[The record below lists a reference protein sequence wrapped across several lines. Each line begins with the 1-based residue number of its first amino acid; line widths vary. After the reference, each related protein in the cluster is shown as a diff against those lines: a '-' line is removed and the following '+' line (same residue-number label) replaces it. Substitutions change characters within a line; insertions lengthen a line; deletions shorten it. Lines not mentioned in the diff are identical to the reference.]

1 VTTNRWVYSHLLFF
15 SDGHLGIDLRQLN
28 VGIIKST
35 AKRPQKCSLSTF
47 FYFFSCSSLANWRQ
61 VQTKWAGKLPQNDFP
76 QFSASR
82 VEKSTE
88 KRKKEK
94 RTWVEVFYLPGCT
107 RHYFAAHFSN
117 TRLDSSPMAI
127 TITFHQNVTCLA
139 FICRTGATPHSA
151 PKGDCFSRANR
162 IELPLFPPKKQDC
175 LLIWY
180 QLVGES
186 TLAPKNVF
194 VSLKLVF
201 RFTWSR

>member
-1 VTTNRWVYSHLLFF
+1 MFSIYFFLFF
-15 SDGHLGIDLRQLN
+15 LAAPLSQIGG
-28 VGIIKST
+28 
-35 AKRPQKCSLSTF
+35 KCKQSE
-47 FYFFSCSSLANWRQ
+47 LANCRRTIFHNFQ
-61 VQTKWAGKLPQNDFP
+61 P
-76 QFSASR
+76 
-82 VEKSTE
+82 VELKSQQK

-139 FICRTGATPHSA
+139 FICRTGTTPQSN

-175 LLIWY
+175 LLI
-180 QLVGES
+180 
-186 TLAPKNVF
+186 
-194 VSLKLVF
+194 
-201 RFTWSR
+201 